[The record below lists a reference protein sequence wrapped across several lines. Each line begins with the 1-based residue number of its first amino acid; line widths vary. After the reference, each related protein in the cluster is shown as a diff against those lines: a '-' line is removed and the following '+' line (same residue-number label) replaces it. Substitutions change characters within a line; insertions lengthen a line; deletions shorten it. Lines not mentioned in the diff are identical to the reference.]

1 MHCHWP
7 LRSKEQRF
15 CSFLKRSSD
24 GSKDQGTARGVVSV
38 PLIID
43 DDHEI
48 VEHLESMVRVCITP
62 AVTILTRPEIYFSLI
77 KAFSRFAGAGRF
89 GTVRD
94 VALEIALEKSG

>member
-1 MHCHWP
+1 MA
-7 LRSKEQRF
+7 RKIN
-15 CSFLKRSSD
+15 
-24 GSKDQGTARGVVSV
+24 GTARGVVSV

-43 DDHEI
+43 EDDHEI
-48 VEHLESMVRVCITP
+48 VEHLESMVHVCITRI
-62 AVTILTRPEIYFSLI
+62 VTILTRPEIYFSLI